1 MDIILYST
9 HCPNCIVLEKKLKE
23 KNIEFVEINDIKIME
38 EKGFMSAPMLDV
50 NGVVMNYRTAIQW
63 INNQ

>member
-9 HCPNCIVLEKKLKE
+9 HCSNCIVLEKKLKE
-23 KNIEFVEINDIKIME
+23 KDIKFIEINDIEIMQ
-38 EKGFMSAPMLDV
+38 EKGFMSAPMLEVD
-50 NGVVMNYRTAIQW
+50 GVAMSFGTAIQW